1 MAIYHCSTKT
11 VNRSSGRS
19 SVAAAAYRAGDEIKD
34 QRTGL
39 NHDFTRK
46 EGVAYSEIISNLDI
60 EIKRDELWNLAEEKE
75 NRKDARTAREW
86 VIALPDEL
94 NPEQRTHLAKDF
106 AQSLVNRYNVV
117 ADLAIHEPSKG
128 GSDKNHHAHILL
140 TTRQAQLDQDHQLTL
155 TTKIAIELSNT
166 KRKALGMTTSQ
177 EEIKEIRAA
186 WADLA
191 NKALEQAGYQDRID
205 HRSYVDQ
212 GKDLQPTIHEGSK
225 VTQLRRQG
233 IETEISRFN
242 DEIKRQN
249 EKRLNPGIQPREQ
262 ALVSGLNR
270 VEDRFEQWKKDQ
282 EAKKLAQEKQLKLQ
296 QEQEKQA
303 RLVKQQENKTESRG
317 MER

>member
-11 VNRSSGRS
+11 LNRSSGRS

-60 EIKRDELWNLAEEKE
+60 QIKRAELWNLAEEKE

-94 NPEQRTHLAKDF
+94 NSEQRTHLAKDF
-106 AQSLVNRYNVV
+106 AQSLVDRYNVV

-155 TTKIAIELSNT
+155 TTKTAIELSNT

-233 IETEISRFN
+233 IVTEISRFN

-249 EKRLNPGIQPREQ
+249 EKRLNPSIQPREQ
-262 ALVSGLNR
+262 ALASGLNR

-282 EAKKLAQEKQLKLQ
+282 EAKKLAQDRQLKLQ
-296 QEQEKQA
+296 QDQEKQA
-303 RLVKQQENKTESRG
+303 RLAKQQENKTKSRG
-317 MER
+317 LEK

>member
-60 EIKRDELWNLAEEKE
+60 EIKRAELWNLAEEKE

-94 NPEQRTHLAKDF
+94 NPEQRTQLAKDF
-106 AQSLVNRYNVV
+106 AQSLVDRYNVV

-140 TTRQAQLDQDHQLTL
+140 TTRQAQLDQDQQLTL
-155 TTKIAIELSNT
+155 TTKTAIELSNT
-166 KRKALGMTTSQ
+166 KRKALGMSTSQ

-191 NKALEQAGYQDRID
+191 NKALEQAGYQYRID

-212 GKDLQPTIHEGSK
+212 GNDLQPTIHEGSK

-233 IETEISRFN
+233 IVTEISRFN

-249 EKRLNPGIQPREQ
+249 EKRLNPSIQPREQ
-262 ALVSGLNR
+262 ALEQGLNR

-282 EAKKLAQEKQLKLQ
+282 KAKKLAQDRQLRLQ

>member
-60 EIKRDELWNLAEEKE
+60 EIKRAELWNLAEEKE

-94 NPEQRTHLAKDF
+94 NLEQRTQLAKDF
-106 AQSLVNRYNVV
+106 AQSLVDRYNVV
-117 ADLAIHEPSKG
+117 ADLAIHEPSKS

-155 TTKIAIELSNT
+155 TTKTAIELSNT
-166 KRKALGMTTSQ
+166 KRKALCMTTSQ

-233 IETEISRFN
+233 IETKISRFN
-242 DEIKRQN
+242 DEIKHQN

-270 VEDRFEQWKKDQ
+270 VEDRFEQWKKEQ
-282 EAKKLAQEKQLKLQ
+282 EAKKLAQEKKLKLQ